1 MRIGSSNGDVGEEYL
16 LKMAHYGFRLL
27 RKTRG
32 YSSLLKWGKLSFYT
46 KKNYKKNK
54 MKNGYFMCQLVVR
67 EMDLTQ

>member
-1 MRIGSSNGDVGEEYL
+1 MKIVSMRIGSSNGDVVGEEYL

-46 KKNYKKNK
+46 KKIY
-54 MKNGYFMCQLVVR
+54 
-67 EMDLTQ
+67 

>member
-32 YSSLLKWGKLSFYT
+32 YSSLLKWGNCHFT
-46 KKNYKKNK
+46 PKKIIKKIK
-54 MKNGYFMCQLVVR
+54 
-67 EMDLTQ
+67 

>member
-27 RKTRG
+27 RKIRG

-46 KKNYKKNK
+46 KKIY
-54 MKNGYFMCQLVVR
+54 
-67 EMDLTQ
+67 